1 MMKIKLGENVKTG
14 NSNYGDDCDFDVIMI
29 MMIMRTI
36 RVMILVMKN
45 IKDNAKTIIMVNN
58 HKHVYKIDL
67 KQYKNHKTCVKV
79 GKKQEKNTQIN
90 VG

>member
-1 MMKIKLGENVKTG
+1 M
-14 NSNYGDDCDFDVIMI
+14 IMI

-36 RVMILVMKN
+36 RVMILMMKN
-45 IKDNAKTIIMVNN
+45 IKYNAKTIIMVNN

>member
-1 MMKIKLGENVKTG
+1 
-14 NSNYGDDCDFDVIMI
+14 
-29 MMIMRTI
+29 
-36 RVMILVMKN
+36 MILMMKN

-58 HKHVYKIDL
+58 DKHVYKIDL

>member
-1 MMKIKLGENVKTG
+1 
-14 NSNYGDDCDFDVIMI
+14 MI

-36 RVMILVMKN
+36 GVMILMMKN

-58 HKHVYKIDL
+58 NKHVYKIDL

-79 GKKQEKNTQIN
+79 GKKHAGEKHPNQRRLKTKKSC
-90 VG
+90 

>member
-1 MMKIKLGENVKTG
+1 
-14 NSNYGDDCDFDVIMI
+14 
-29 MMIMRTI
+29 
-36 RVMILVMKN
+36 MILMMKN
-45 IKDNAKTIIMVNN
+45 IKYNAKTIIMVNN